1 MMPLIFTSIARL
13 SDTSDSYVLSEYPVN
28 EEQSSQRESNNT
40 VSMVDIDE
48 FMLHNK
54 FNLAII
60 GAIDFEYF
68 ARNKEFVSISRDILT
83 PPPKFI

>member
-1 MMPLIFTSIARL
+1 MMPLIFSSIARL
-13 SDTSDSYVLSEYPVN
+13 SDTSDNYVLYEYPAN
-28 EEQSSQRESNNT
+28 EEQSSERESNNT

-54 FNLAII
+54 LNLAII

-68 ARNKEFVSISRDILT
+68 ARNKEFVSISKDILT